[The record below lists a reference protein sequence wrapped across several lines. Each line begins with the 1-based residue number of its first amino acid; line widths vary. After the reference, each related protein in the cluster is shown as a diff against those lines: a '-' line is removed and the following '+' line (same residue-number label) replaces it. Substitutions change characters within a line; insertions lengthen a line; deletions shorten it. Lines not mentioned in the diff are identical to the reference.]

1 MRILT
6 IKERQQRRAEITR
19 KRVNTLIAP
28 LMQELGIDM
37 WVVPSGDFRVD
48 PVFPHLMEA
57 DAPVDAIAVLSL
69 CGGKFEKF
77 LSGSHMEFDEN
88 SLYQGFTNPGEDKW
102 AALARL
108 ITEKQPRSIAVDCSA
123 EFSIL
128 DGISHTDYEAV
139 CAAAGEIPVVSAE
152 ALAMRF
158 MQHRTAEELE
168 NYEVCAALS
177 RQLIRETFSRAVV
190 TPGVTT
196 TDDVRWF
203 MRQWMIDRGLGYT
216 WGPNCDVQRRGCEN
230 PMLGGEDAVEVIQP
244 GDLVHIDFGI
254 SYLQCE
260 TDMQYLCYVLK
271 DGETEAPQGLR
282 DGFAACRKHQ
292 QIYMDTVR
300 PGVTGN
306 ELWREI
312 NEKSAAAGLKSM
324 VYSHPIGFHVHGVG
338 ASIGRFGRQPD
349 IPHGVYQLEN
359 NMCFAMEQNVRVKIP
374 EWDDQEIFIFREE
387 DVALL
392 DGKIRVIGEL
402 QPELFTI

>member
-1 MRILT
+1 MNILT
-6 IKERQQRRAEITR
+6 MKQRQTLRAEITR
-19 KRVNTLIAP
+19 KRVNTLVAP
-28 LMQELGIDM
+28 LMRKLGIDM

-48 PVFPHLMEA
+48 PVFPHLVEE
-57 DAPVDAIAVLSL
+57 DSPVDAIAVLSV
-69 CGGKFEKF
+69 CDGKFEKF
-77 LSGSHMEFDEN
+77 MSGSHMDFDEN
-88 SLYQGFTNPGEDKW
+88 SLYQGFTRPGEDKW

-108 ITEKQPRSIAVDCSA
+108 IAEKKPHSIAVDTSK

-152 ALAMRF
+152 PLSMGF
-158 MQHRTAEELE
+158 MQHRTEEELE
-168 NYEVCAALS
+168 NYETCAALS
-177 RQLIRETFSRAVV
+177 RQLIRETFSRQVI

-216 WGPNCDVQRRGCEN
+216 WGPNCDVQRQGCEN
-230 PMLGGEDAVEVIQP
+230 PMLGGEDAVEVILP

-271 DGETEAPQGLR
+271 DGESQAPQGLR
-282 DGFAACRKHQ
+282 DGFATCRRHQ

-300 PGVTGN
+300 PGVSGN
-306 ELWREI
+306 QLWREI

-338 ASIGRFGRQPD
+338 GSIGRFGRQPD
-349 IPHGVYQLEN
+349 IPHGTYLLEN
-359 NMCFAMEQNVRVKIP
+359 NMCFAMEQNVRVRIP
-374 EWDDQEIFIFREE
+374 EWKNQEIFIFREE

-392 DGKIRVIGEL
+392 EGKIHVIGEL